1 MAESDGALCCAAAV
15 RALIPIALAALA
27 APTFLTLAMRWGHD
41 PVAAAAHAPLQHR
54 DGGFVGA
61 QACKA
66 CHPDHHA
73 SWQATHHARM
83 TQRPDETTV
92 LGAFDGRTVR
102 YEQDAARPFRD
113 GARFC
118 MDIPDGRGGRRLAEV
133 ALTVGSRRYQQYF
146 ERQRRGEHDVFVRLP
161 ILWHV
166 ADQRW
171 LHLNTVF
178 LGPDDA
184 DWNAHAAVWNEN
196 CIFCHNTAPEPRLR
210 SSLNDGP
217 AAARF
222 DSKVADL
229 GIACESCHGPGGEH
243 AAAMRDPLARY
254 AAQPTGIVDPC
265 DLDQARS
272 VSVCGQCHGARLP
285 NPMSRLDAWFS
296 TGPTYRPGDAL
307 LEHVTP
313 IEIGT
318 PVRGKAD
325 PELFALRFWRDGTPR
340 LTAYE
345 LQGVLASP
353 CYQRGTMTCLSCHAM
368 HHGDPKGQLRPEL
381 EQNAL
386 CTQCHAAIGADVAA
400 HTHHAAGSSGSSCV
414 ECHMPK
420 VVYGVLEIHRSHR
433 IEVPDAARDAAAGRP
448 NACTLCHTDRS
459 LPWAAE
465 HMRQWWGDHFP
476 SPTARADKAPIEL
489 PDAIASLHAGDA
501 AVRAVYAAALGRQ
514 TAAPAP
520 NATGPQRAHLAVA
533 MGDGYPSVRWLAQR
547 SLRQLEQRAPVGL
560 LALLDRVDSM
570 AGPQARGRAVFDTL
584 DALVRLA
591 PGRLQ
596 PVPRGFLL
604 ADDLRLDLA
613 AVVRLTDLQGENL
626 ISIGE

>member
-1 MAESDGALCCAAAV
+1 MRAHLVIAA
-15 RALIPIALAALA
+15 AALA
-27 APTFLTLAMRWGHD
+27 APVFVTLATTLGHD
-41 PVAAAAHAPLQHR
+41 PVAAAAQAPLQHR

-61 QACKA
+61 QACQA
-66 CHPDHHA
+66 CHLDHHA
-73 SWQATHHARM
+73 SWQVTHHAHM
-83 TQRPDETTV
+83 TQRPDEATIV
-92 LGAFDGRTVR
+92 GAFDGREVR
-102 YEQDAARPFRD
+102 YEQDRARPFRD
-113 GARFC
+113 GQRFC
-118 MDIPDGRGGRRLAEV
+118 MEVPAADGGRRIAEV
-133 ALTVGSRRYQQYF
+133 ALAVGSRRYQQYF
-146 ERQRRGEHDVFVRLP
+146 ERRHRGDSDVYVRLP

-166 ADQRW
+166 ADRRW

-210 SSLNDGP
+210 SSMRDGP

-222 DSKVADL
+222 DSQVADL
-229 GIACESCHGPGGEH
+229 GIACESCHGPGAAH
-243 AAAMRDPLARY
+243 AAAMRDPVVRY
-254 AAQPTGIVDPC
+254 AQHFAGGPTAGIVDPP
-265 DLDQARS
+265 DLDQTRS

-285 NPMSRLDAWFS
+285 RTSSRLDAWFH
-296 TGPTYRPGDAL
+296 TGPTYRPGDDL

-313 IEIGT
+313 IQADT

-353 CYQRGTMTCLSCHAM
+353 CYRGGAMTCLSCHAM
-368 HHGDPKGQLRPEL
+368 HRGDPKGQLRPEL
-381 EQNAL
+381 TSDAM
-386 CTQCHAAIGADVAA
+386 CTQCHPAIGADVAA
-400 HTHHAAGSSGSSCV
+400 HTHHAAGGPGSSCV

-420 VVYGVLEIHRSHR
+420 VVFGVLEIHRSHR
-433 IEVPDAARDAAAGRP
+433 VEVPDPARDAAAARP

-465 HMRQWWGDHFP
+465 RMRQWWGDRYAV
-476 SPTARADKAPIEL
+476 PTARADKAPIDL

-501 AVRAVYAAALGRQ
+501 AVRAVYAAALGRD
-514 TAAPAP
+514 TAAPSP
-520 NATGPQRAHLAVA
+520 NATAAQRAHLAVA

-547 SLRQLEQRAPVGL
+547 SLRQLEQRVPIGLGGL
-560 LALLDRVDSM
+560 LERVDSM
-570 AGPQARGRAVFDTL
+570 AGPEPRGRAVFETL
-584 DALVRLA
+584 DAIARLA

-604 ADDLRLDLA
+604 GDDLHLDLA
-613 AVVRLTDLQGENL
+613 AVVRLTDLQGENR